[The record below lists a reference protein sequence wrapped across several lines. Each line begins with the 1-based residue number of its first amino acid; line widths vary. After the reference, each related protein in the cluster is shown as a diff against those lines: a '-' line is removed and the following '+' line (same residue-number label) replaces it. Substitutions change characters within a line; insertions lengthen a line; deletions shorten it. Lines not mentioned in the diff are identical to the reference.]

1 MQKGFTLIELMIVI
15 AIIGILAATAIP
27 AYQGYIA
34 RAQVSEALILSS
46 GYKVI
51 VSTIYSEKGECPTLN
66 DMGLLSESDAKAK
79 YIDSLSITNNTGKI
93 CSFTFKFKNIGISD
107 DLINKHITFNIVSYS
122 SSLGAADWEC
132 NSPDIKQA
140 LLPRVCNGI

>member
-46 GYKVI
+46 GYKVT

-93 CSFTFKFKNIGISD
+93 CSFTFKFKNIGISN
-107 DLINKHITFNIVSYS
+107 DLINKHITFNMVSYS
-122 SSLGAADWEC
+122 SNLGAAVWEC

-140 LLPRVCNGI
+140 FLPTVCNGI